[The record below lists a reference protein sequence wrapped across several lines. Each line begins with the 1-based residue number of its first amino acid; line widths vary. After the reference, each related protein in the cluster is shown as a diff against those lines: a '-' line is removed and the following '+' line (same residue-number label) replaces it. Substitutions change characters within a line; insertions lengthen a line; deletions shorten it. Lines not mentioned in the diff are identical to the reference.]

1 MPHRVMEWLQARYAE
16 GPPEPLAEESRSA
29 EFIELRE
36 EMMKN
41 KKRSKAVMT
50 MLEAQNKLLR
60 SLALSINPNFQLP
73 EHFERASWIVDGTE
87 DIHGRNQLSLEV
99 VEELTEEPTNENA
112 TDTLFE
118 DDL

>member
-1 MPHRVMEWLQARYAE
+1 MEWLQARYAE
-16 GPPEPLAEESRSA
+16 GPPEPLAEESRKSA

-41 KKRSKAVMT
+41 KKRSKAIRS
-50 MLEAQNKLLR
+50 MLKAQSKLLR

-73 EHFERASWIVDGTE
+73 EGIERVSGTADGTN
-87 DIHGRNQLSLEV
+87 DINGGHQASLAV
-99 VEELTEEPTNENA
+99 VEELNEESTDENA
-112 TDTLFE
+112 SDSLFE